1 MLFLIL
7 DCRTNGKLQEYF
19 HPGLFT
25 NGKWSCC
32 DHRSK
37 HSYGCTPA
45 FIKDDPHFN
54 SSPVGGAAAP
64 LSVSPTRGGGPNQ
77 RKPLPPT
84 PQDTNGG
91 HLGFSISGGAPSYG
105 PGYGPG
111 YGHGYG
117 PGYGGVGTGYGGGT
131 GGGPGYGGGQ
141 PTPPQHYPGSQQHQQ
156 QQQQQPS
163 MHMAVSTHH
172 HQRGGHHISSYQHHN
187 PPGIGDSQPP
197 PPVPVSYL

>member
-1 MLFLIL
+1 MLILLL

-54 SSPVGGAAAP
+54 SSPVGGAVAP

-91 HLGFSISGGAPSYG
+91 HLGFSISGGPPSHG
-105 PGYGPG
+105 LGYGPG

-117 PGYGGVGTGYGGGT
+117 PGYGGAGYGGGP

-141 PTPPQHYPGSQQHQQ
+141 PPPHSQHYPGT

-163 MHMAVSTHH
+163 THMAVSTTH

>member
-1 MLFLIL
+1 MLL

-54 SSPVGGAAAP
+54 ASPVGGAAVP
-64 LSVSPTRGGGPNQ
+64 SSISPTRGGGPNQ

-91 HLGFSISGGAPSYG
+91 HLGFSMSGGAPGYGPGYGPSYG

-111 YGHGYG
+111 
-117 PGYGGVGTGYGGGT
+117 T
-131 GGGPGYGGGQ
+131 GGGPGYGVGQ
-141 PTPPQHYPGSQQHQQ
+141 PPPPPSQHYPGSQQQQ
-156 QQQQQPS
+156 PHPS
-163 MHMAVSTHH
+163 MHMAVSTSH